1 MTSLKNS
8 RLSILLTAAEKSL
21 YWRFRRGF
29 EMPPEVEEALR
40 EDEEE
45 ELEVLAIVAALEV
58 RCRMKSSVAM
68 VMVKEAEALQAAI
81 SGSRERMRFMRD
93 TREYLVGL
101 PS

>member
-8 RLSILLTAAEKSL
+8 RLSIRLTAAEKSL

-40 EDEEE
+40 EDEE

-93 TREYLVGL
+93 TREYSVGL
-101 PS
+101 PR